1 MKTFK
6 KIILIFFVI
15 FGFNKQVFSSE
26 TINIGLLV
34 PLSGEYKEIGNSIV
48 NSIRLALNSIDN
60 KRISILPRDT
70 KSDPAEA
77 LKVAKELYTNYDTK
91 IIIGPIFN
99 SSTKFLI
106 NLPEVT
112 FLSFTNKLTNNK
124 SNVISTG
131 VNAVSQIEAI
141 KKFQDTNNLER
152 TFFLVPNNDFKLE
165 IENAISK
172 TKIKLKDKFVYD
184 SDPTKLTAQIEK
196 ITRYPQRKQNLI
208 DEIERLEK
216 SNDPNKEVKIEKLE
230 KKDTLGGINFDS
242 IIIADFDEN
251 LKSVATSLLYTDV
264 SSKRVNYIS
273 LNQWFDRS
281 LLEETSL
288 QPIKSQKFFGDE
300 CIGASAFVNGQLYFS
315 PTNPDISLSE
325 LSLGYVPNGKE
336 NAHSEPAYWL
346 FNNALYVVRMRRRK
360 IFCEQTSCADPE
372 EVMLTISLT
381 AVSHVKLPSFIM
393 LNRQKF
399 DVDHIEENQ
408 YQVAFPLKNTGQR
421 ISLRIRAN
429 ADFIVNDIVLSS
441 EDVAVSI
448 LNSKK
453 L

>member
-26 TINIGLLV
+26 VINIGLLV
-34 PLSGEYKEIGNSIV
+34 PLSGEYKDIGNSVV
-48 NSIRLALNSIDN
+48 NSIRMALDSIDN
-60 KRISILPRDT
+60 KRIKILPRDT
-70 KSDPAEA
+70 KSDPTEA
-77 LKVAKELYTNYDTK
+77 LKVAKELYTNYGTK
-91 IIIGPIFN
+91 IVIGPIFN

-112 FLSFTNKLTNNK
+112 FLSFTNKLTSNK

-131 VNAVSQIEAI
+131 VNAVSQIDAI
-141 KKFQDTNNLER
+141 KKFQEINNLER

-172 TKIKLKDKFVYD
+172 TKIKLKDKFIYD

-208 DEIERLEK
+208 DEIKRLEK

-242 IIIADFDEN
+242 IVIGDFDEN

-288 QPIKSQKFFGDE
+288 QPIFFPSVNKSNYDSFIEDYKKEFDDTPNQISFL
-300 CIGASAFVNGQLYFS
+300 SY
-315 PTNPDISLSE
+315 DI
-325 LSLGYVPNGKE
+325 LGLVY
-336 NAHSEPAYWL
+336 YL
-346 FNNALYVVRMRRRK
+346 LLQNNFEVDNK
-360 IFCEQTSCADPE
+360 IFTKKNKFKGKIGIFKINKNNITHD
-372 EVMLTISLT
+372 L
-381 AVSHVKLPSFIM
+381 SFYSVE
-393 LNRQKF
+393 NKKF
-399 DVDHIEENQ
+399 
-408 YQVAFPLKNTGQR
+408 
-421 ISLRIRAN
+421 
-429 ADFIVNDIVLSS
+429 
-441 EDVAVSI
+441 
-448 LNSKK
+448 KK
-453 L
+453 IF

>member
-26 TINIGLLV
+26 VINIGLLV
-34 PLSGEYKEIGNSIV
+34 PLSGEYKDIGNSVV
-48 NSIRLALNSIDN
+48 NSIRMALDSIDN
-60 KRISILPRDT
+60 KRIKILPRDT
-70 KSDPAEA
+70 KSDPTEA
-77 LKVAKELYTNYDTK
+77 LKVAKELYTNYGTK
-91 IIIGPIFN
+91 IVIGPIFN

-112 FLSFTNKLTNNK
+112 FLSFTNKLTKNK

-131 VNAVSQIEAI
+131 VNAVSQIDAI
-141 KKFQDTNNLER
+141 KKFQEINNLER

-172 TKIKLKDKFVYD
+172 TKIKLKDKFIYD

-208 DEIERLEK
+208 DEIKRLEK

-288 QPIKSQKFFGDE
+288 QPIFFPSVNKSNYDSFIEDYKK
-300 CIGASAFVNGQLYFS
+300 N
-315 PTNPDISLSE
+315 
-325 LSLGYVPNGKE
+325 
-336 NAHSEPAYWL
+336 
-346 FNNALYVVRMRRRK
+346 
-360 IFCEQTSCADPE
+360 
-372 EVMLTISLT
+372 LTIL
-381 AVSHVKLPSFIM
+381 LI
-393 LNRQKF
+393 KF
-399 DVDHIEENQ
+399 H
-408 YQVAFPLKNTGQR
+408 F
-421 ISLRIRAN
+421 
-429 ADFIVNDIVLSS
+429 
-441 EDVAVSI
+441 
-448 LNSKK
+448 
-453 L
+453 

>member
-26 TINIGLLV
+26 IINIGLLV
-34 PLSGEYKEIGNSIV
+34 PLSGEYKDIGNSIV
-48 NSIRLALNSIDN
+48 NSIRMALNSIDN
-60 KRISILPRDT
+60 KRIRILPRDT
-70 KSDPAEA
+70 KSDPTEA
-77 LKVAKELYTNYDTK
+77 LKVAKELYTNYGTK
-91 IIIGPIFN
+91 IVIGPIFN

-112 FLSFTNKLTNNK
+112 FLSFTNKLTSNK

-131 VNAVSQIEAI
+131 VNAVSQIDAI
-141 KKFQDTNNLER
+141 KKFQEINNLER

-172 TKIKLKDKFVYD
+172 TKIKLKDKFIYD

-208 DEIERLEK
+208 DEIKRLEK

-242 IIIADFDEN
+242 IVIGDFDEN

-264 SSKRVNYIS
+264 SSKRVNYIC

-288 QPIKSQKFFGDE
+288 QPIFFPSVNKSNYDNFIKDYKKEFDDTPNQISFL
-300 CIGASAFVNGQLYFS
+300 SY
-315 PTNPDISLSE
+315 DI
-325 LSLGYVPNGKE
+325 LGLVY
-336 NAHSEPAYWL
+336 YL
-346 FNNALYVVRMRRRK
+346 LLQNNFEIDNK
-360 IFCEQTSCADPE
+360 IFTKKNKFKGKIGVFKINKNNITHD
-372 EVMLTISLT
+372 L
-381 AVSHVKLPSFIM
+381 SFYSVE
-393 LNRQKF
+393 NKKF
-399 DVDHIEENQ
+399 
-408 YQVAFPLKNTGQR
+408 
-421 ISLRIRAN
+421 
-429 ADFIVNDIVLSS
+429 
-441 EDVAVSI
+441 
-448 LNSKK
+448 KK
-453 L
+453 IF